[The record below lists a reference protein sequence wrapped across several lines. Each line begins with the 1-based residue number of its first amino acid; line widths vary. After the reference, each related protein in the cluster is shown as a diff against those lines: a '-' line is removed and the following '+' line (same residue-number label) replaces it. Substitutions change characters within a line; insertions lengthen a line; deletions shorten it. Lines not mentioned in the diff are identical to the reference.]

1 MCSHSVTINKNGP
14 DNENGGAT
22 NMTML
27 VSEKP
32 EHPVDERRGRENRAN
47 PIGWAVITALVALR
61 WAVIRLREASPM
73 PPRASP
79 SLRTPRK
86 PPDRMRF
93 GRGVLSLLLIVMLM
107 SGSATAV
114 KVTEHSCYTGLD
126 PETATSMN
134 CYNKGLTGAYYGCSV

>member
-1 MCSHSVTINKNGP
+1 MT
-14 DNENGGAT
+14 GAIPAD
-22 NMTML
+22 
-27 VSEKP
+27 S
-32 EHPVDERRGRENRAN
+32 
-47 PIGWAVITALVALR
+47 IGWAVITALILVAEALW

-93 GRGVLSLLLIVMLM
+93 GRRVISLILIVMC
-107 SGSATAV
+107 GSATAV

-134 CYNKGLTGAYYGCSV
+134 CYFKGLTGAYYLRLFISVLVNTRNIHVYVRKLGVIIYGRTQAAEF